1 MGILW
6 NYFGDVLS
14 FTDVGKVLKI
24 ILILC
29 HGQAQVERGFI
40 SNKQLPVENLHP
52 PNLVAQRIFIDHM
65 VFHKLQPHEIAASCH
80 CENVSHVRQL
90 RTRYLNDQK
99 DRSLKKLQ
107 SEKAVKMTTMTM
119 LTRA

>member
-52 PNLVAQRIFIDHM
+52 PNLVAQRKFIDHM
-65 VFHKLQPHEIAASCH
+65 VFHKLQPHEIHATAKMSVMSG
-80 CENVSHVRQL
+80 NSARATSM
-90 RTRYLNDQK
+90 TRKIVL
-99 DRSLKKLQ
+99 
-107 SEKAVKMTTMTM
+107 
-119 LTRA
+119 